1 MRPLVAALASISL
14 LAIVGAGASAAGYM
28 LLKEKVDSS
37 VIQQTLSAQAYED
50 RIASLRAELDRMTS
64 RQTLDRQDVERRVA
78 ALMARQEEL
87 LARQGQIAPL
97 LDRSD
102 SLPDE
107 LPVSAPAPS
116 PRPLDTVTFGNLRLG
131 NDAVVLP
138 SPAPAPRDGAEIAM
152 RDPTAVFA
160 IVDRTL
166 KDVETQQ
173 TADLQGLAE
182 STYREIDTIASV
194 LEDLGI
200 DARTTTGS
208 VGMGGPLLG
217 FAAQPIRFE
226 AKVRDLD
233 SAMRNLEQ
241 MKTVARTMPIFHPA
255 PGQQISSRFGVRRD
269 PLLGTP
275 AQHSGIDFRARTG
288 AAIKAAGSGTVIFA
302 GWNGGYGR
310 MVEIDHGN
318 GMTTRYAHMSSISVK
333 EGASVEPGDLLG
345 KVGSTGRSTGPHL
358 HFEIR
363 RHGDALDPMT
373 FIRAGRKLSG
383 LI

>member
-1 MRPLVAALASISL
+1 MRPFVAAIASISL
-14 LAIVGAGASAAGYM
+14 LAIVGAGASTAGYI
-28 LLKEKVDSS
+28 LLKEKVDST
-37 VIQQTLSAQAYED
+37 VIQQTLDAQAYED
-50 RIASLRAELDRMTS
+50 RIASLRAELDRMSS
-64 RQTLDRQDVERRVA
+64 RHTLDRQDVERRVA

-97 LDRSD
+97 LDRGD
-102 SLPDE
+102 GLPDE
-107 LPVSAPAPS
+107 LPVTAPAPS

-131 NDAVVLP
+131 NVVLP

-166 KDVETQQ
+166 HDVETRQ
-173 TADLQGLAE
+173 TADLQSLAE
-182 STYREIDTIASV
+182 STYRETDTIASV

-200 DARTTTGS
+200 DARTTTGAT
-208 VGMGGPLLG
+208 GMGGPLLG

-241 MKTVARTMPIFHPA
+241 MKSVARTMPIFHPA

-275 AQHSGIDFRARTG
+275 AQHSGIDFRAGTG
-288 AAIKAAGSGTVIFA
+288 AAVKAAGGGTVIFA

-333 EGASVEPGDLLG
+333 EGASVQPGDLLG

-358 HFEIR
+358 HFEVR